1 MNKGEVRMNIEA
13 NGISFNTQVEGAEGA
28 PWITFSNSLACNLS
42 MWDGQVAALRDDYR
56 ILRYDT
62 RGHGG
67 TAVPGGPYSF
77 DMLVGDV
84 IGLWDALGIE
94 RGHFIGLSLGG
105 MTALGLALGHAGRL
119 SSITVCNA
127 RAEAPPEFRDLWDT
141 RIATV
146 GENGM
151 EAIIDATLERWFTPG
166 FAAGDPPVL
175 DRVRDMIRA
184 TAPRGY
190 IGCARALQGLDYL
203 PRLGGISL
211 PALFIAGAGDGA
223 TPPEG
228 MRAMHQAVAN
238 SQYVELDPAAHISNL
253 EQPEAFN
260 DALTT
265 FLAENPA

>member
-1 MNKGEVRMNIEA
+1 MNIEA
-13 NGISFNTQVEGAEGA
+13 NGISFNTQVEGSEGA
-28 PWITFSNSLACNLS
+28 PWVTFSNSLACNLS
-42 MWDGQVAALRDDYR
+42 MWDGQVAALQNDYR

-67 TAVPGGPYSF
+67 TDAPEGPYSF

-105 MTALGLALGHAGRL
+105 MTALGLALGHGGRL

-127 RAEAPPEFRDLWDT
+127 RAEAVPEFRDIWDT

-146 GENGM
+146 RAKGM
-151 EAIIDATLERWFTPG
+151 EPTIDTTLERWFTPA

-175 DRVRDMIRA
+175 DHVRDMIRS
-184 TAPRGY
+184 TAPEGY

-203 PRLGGISL
+203 PRLGGIST
-211 PALFIAGAGDGA
+211 PALFIAGSGDGA

-238 SQYVELDPAAHISNL
+238 SRYVELDPAAHISNL

-260 DALTT
+260 DAISG
-265 FLAENPA
+265 FLAENTG